1 MKALEGAARP
11 CERLWHPSSRSRR
24 RPRDGRPQD
33 PGDASHRHARAPIH
47 TAPLRTHTFRPLKAL
62 QSEWEPL
69 ALRFLRAGGTFAEG
83 IQPRQLLFRDEL
95 KLFSLPAPRFQRAW
109 GPFPRVRITT
119 QQSPWQRRTT
129 SQEGAGARQARVCV
143 LASRGAWA
151 WCPGRGSGAQEA
163 RLFEEVIPRLLDPS
177 LSPLA

>member
-1 MKALEGAARP
+1 MNGFGTQVPDLAGGHGTGAPRTQETRHTDTHALPFTPHP
-11 CERLWHPSSRSRR
+11 C
-24 RPRDGRPQD
+24 
-33 PGDASHRHARAPIH
+33 
-47 TAPLRTHTFRPLKAL
+47 THTFRPLKAL

-119 QQSPWQRRTT
+119 QQSHWQRRTT